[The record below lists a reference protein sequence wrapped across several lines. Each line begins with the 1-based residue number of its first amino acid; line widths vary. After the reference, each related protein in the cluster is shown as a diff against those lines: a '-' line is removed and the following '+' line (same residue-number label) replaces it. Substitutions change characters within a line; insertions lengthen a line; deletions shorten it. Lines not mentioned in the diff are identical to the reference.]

1 MSNFSSS
8 FIPII
13 VSLAGKIAAA
23 LLVMCPLSVMGQAYP
38 TKPVR
43 VVVPVPPGGGT
54 DLIARL
60 VTSKMAELW
69 QQQTVVDNQSGAGGT
84 IGTHN
89 VARSAPDGY
98 TLLII
103 SLNIA
108 YAPALYRDLPYN
120 VERDLVAIAPLATQ
134 PSMLAVHPSLPVR
147 TVSQLIALARARP
160 GEIRYSSG
168 GSGSATHL
176 PIELFR
182 SAANIRLTHV
192 PYKGGG
198 PAALAV
204 MTGEVQMTI
213 ATVTTL
219 LPHVNAGKL
228 RALAV
233 TGARRSKAA
242 PELPSVAD
250 SGLPGYQYEV
260 WYGVFGPARI
270 PAGIVGKLN
279 EDFHRAIA
287 SPDIQNRFS
296 GLGIEPSVGTPQQ
309 FAAYVGA
316 EIKKWAKVVSEAG
329 IRIE

>member
-1 MSNFSSS
+1 MSNFSS
-8 FIPII
+8 
-13 VSLAGKIAAA
+13 SLAGKIAAA

-43 VVVPVPPGGGT
+43 LVVPVPPGGGT

-60 VTSKMAELW
+60 VTPKLAELW

-103 SLNIA
+103 SLNVA

-134 PSMLAVHPSLPVR
+134 PSILAVHPSLPVR

-198 PAALAV
+198 PALIDV
-204 MTGEVQMTI
+204 I
-213 ATVTTL
+213 AGQISLVFAT
-219 LPHVNAGKL
+219 PQA
-228 RALAV
+228 
-233 TGARRSKAA
+233 
-242 PELPSVAD
+242 
-250 SGLPGYQYEV
+250 GLPQV
-260 WYGVFGPARI
+260 RAQRV
-270 PAGIVGKLN
+270 
-279 EDFHRAIA
+279 RAIA
-287 SPDIQNRFS
+287 VTTPDRLTAVPEIPTAAES
-296 GLGIEPSVGTPQQ
+296 GVPGYEVTNWHGLIGPKGLPRAVVDRLNAEVNKAIKAKDMDEKLLANGVSAAGGTPELL
-309 FAAYVGA
+309 YELIRK
-316 EIKKWAKVVSEAG
+316 EIEQWKKVVVAAG
-329 IRIE
+329 VKIQ